1 MIILVTILSEATISV
16 TILPEAMI
24 IIVTLLPEDMIILVT
39 ILFEAMKFY
48 PGLS

>member
-24 IIVTLLPEDMIILVT
+24 IIVTILPKDIILVT

-48 PGLS
+48 PGL